1 MLRDWRTDEV
11 TCQTHLGV
19 SPSVIRNTV
28 PSTIKEPARTGS
40 RDDYR
45 FLLSLL
51 RPYRVALILAVVLML
66 VQSVA
71 MLANPWLAGKF
82 ATAIFQHRT
91 VVELLVGWFALIVLQ
106 SALGYAVTV
115 SLQKV
120 TVALI
125 ADASVRVFDHLQ
137 SLPLRWHQDRQR
149 GDVLSLLTQDVSR
162 LGYFVTQTVTPLL
175 PLLLTCGG
183 ALLMMLLIEPWVALG
198 VAVLMPTL
206 FIAVRLLGRRL
217 RPLGFQL
224 GQAYG
229 RQGAIAEQSLVMLP
243 IVKAYAKEAVES
255 ARFDAQTRELC
266 VLELAQTRMESMI
279 SPTIQVIAAAAVLLL
294 LWFTSRQV
302 ALGTM
307 SGGDLVSLLLYGL
320 LLTQPLSAL
329 AGVYGQL
336 QSARGAAQR
345 LISLFGEAS
354 EPEEGD
360 YSPSSV
366 NGEVIFEHV
375 GFGYQKRAPI
385 LRELDLVI
393 KVGETVA
400 ITGVNGAGKSTLI
413 HLLLRFADPSAGRIL
428 LDGRDL
434 REFTLR
440 GLRDQIGLVSQDVL
454 LFNASVRDNIAYGR
468 AGASQAQIED
478 SARAARAHDFV
489 QGLPE
494 GYATIVGDQGVKLSG
509 GQKQRIALARAL
521 LKNPAVLIL
530 DEATAM
536 FDPAGERE
544 FIEECHT
551 LLQHR
556 TVLLVT
562 HRPASLALADRVLR
576 LESGRLVDVT
586 PQG

>member
-1 MLRDWRTDEV
+1 MNDTPNLA
-11 TCQTHLGV
+11 G
-19 SPSVIRNTV
+19 
-28 PSTIKEPARTGS
+28 AG
-40 RDDYR
+40 DYK
-45 FLLSLL
+45 FLLNLL
-51 RPYRVALILAVVLML
+51 RPYKKPLLVALVLML
-66 VQSVA
+66 LQSLA

-82 ATAIFQHRT
+82 STALMQHHT
-91 VVELLVGWFALIVLQ
+91 LVHLLLGWFALIVVQ
-106 SALGYAVTV
+106 SVLGYAVTM

-120 TVALI
+120 TAELI
-125 ADASVRVFDHLQ
+125 ADASERVFDHLQ

-162 LGYFVTQTVTPLL
+162 LGFFVTQTVTPLL

-183 ALLMMLLIEPWVALG
+183 ALLMMLLIQPWVALG
-198 VAVLMPTL
+198 VAVLMPAL
-206 FIAVRLLGRRL
+206 FIAVRLVGRRL
-217 RPLGFQL
+217 RPLGFEL

-229 RQGAIAEQSLVMLP
+229 RQTAIAEQSLMMLP
-243 IVKAYAKEAVES
+243 IVKAYAREGAES
-255 ARFDAQTRELC
+255 ARFRVQTRQLRD
-266 VLELAQTRMESMI
+266 LEITQTRLEAMV
-279 SPTIQVIAAAAVLLL
+279 SPIIKVIAAAGVLLL

-307 SGGDLVSLLLYGL
+307 TAGNLVSLLLYGL

-329 AGVYGQL
+329 AGVYGQV

-345 LISLFGEAS
+345 LIGVFGEAS
-354 EPEEGD
+354 EPEDGD
-360 YSPSSV
+360 YEPSSV
-366 NGEVIFEHV
+366 RGEVRFEQV
-375 GFGYQKRAPI
+375 DFSYQQRAPV
-385 LRELDLVI
+385 LRGLDLSI
-393 KVGETVA
+393 RVGETVA
-400 ITGVNGAGKSTLI
+400 ITGINGAGKSTLI
-413 HLLLRFADPSAGRIL
+413 HLLLRFSDPGGGRIL

-440 GLRDQIGLVSQDVL
+440 SLRGHIGLVSQDVL

-468 AGASQAQIED
+468 ATATQPQIEE
-478 SARAARAHDFV
+478 AAKAARAHDFV
-489 QGLPE
+489 KSLPE
-494 GYATIVGDQGVKLSG
+494 GYDTLVGDQGVKLSG

-551 LLQHR
+551 LLLHR
-556 TVLLVT
+556 TVLLIT

-576 LESGRLVDVT
+576 LENGRLIDAA
-586 PQG
+586 PASQM